1 MGYPPQR
8 EMTDLRA
15 SLERCRT
22 QVPGGGSAFAGCF
35 RPPPVHGK
43 RRVVEAD
50 GLLSAREVADRVCL
64 AFASP
69 HHEHLSIAENVAG
82 SCTRRPAHHRPAS
95 ERAMLV
101 EDLLS
106 GQQGPKALYTLPRGY
121 VSLPSQIESFK
132 L

>member
-82 SCTRRPAHHRPAS
+82 SCTRYLG
-95 ERAMLV
+95 E
-101 EDLLS
+101 
-106 GQQGPKALYTLPRGY
+106 
-121 VSLPSQIESFK
+121 
-132 L
+132 